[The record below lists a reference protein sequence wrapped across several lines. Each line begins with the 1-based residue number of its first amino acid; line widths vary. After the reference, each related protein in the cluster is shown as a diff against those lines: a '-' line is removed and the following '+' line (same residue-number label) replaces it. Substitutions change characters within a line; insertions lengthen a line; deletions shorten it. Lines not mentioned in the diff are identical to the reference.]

1 MKFTF
6 IPINVR
12 GGNKK
17 PFIYLY
23 IVRWMDLTIFIGG
36 QIAWLNAMRI
46 LEINSNQ
53 VKIQF
58 YDDYINSAI
67 WFRFFLHFK
76 IFDSINL
83 LSSAFKQRRELIHTH
98 THSKAESRQIHY
110 EAYSKRLKLQRLFD
124 LSIYFQFPDVIFFV
138 VERMNNFMTHIQL
151 SGGFIVTATT
161 ICYWCCCCCCYFLF
175 SHQGKK
181 ANYKHNLMLS

>member
-1 MKFTF
+1 MLIWCAQKMKFTF

-98 THSKAESRQIHY
+98 THIPKRNPGKSITKPIQNDWSCSDYLIYQFTFNFLMWFFSSSKEWIILWRTFNSQAVS
-110 EAYSKRLKLQRLFD
+110 S
-124 LSIYFQFPDVIFFV
+124 
-138 VERMNNFMTHIQL
+138 
-151 SGGFIVTATT
+151 
-161 ICYWCCCCCCYFLF
+161 
-175 SHQGKK
+175 
-181 ANYKHNLMLS
+181 

>member
-1 MKFTF
+1 
-6 IPINVR
+6 
-12 GGNKK
+12 
-17 PFIYLY
+17 
-23 IVRWMDLTIFIGG
+23 MDLTIFIGG

-83 LSSAFKQRRELIHTH
+83 LSSAFKQRREFTHTH
-98 THSKAESRQIHY
+98 TFQSGIPANPLRSLFKTI
-110 EAYSKRLKLQRLFD
+110 EAAATIWFINL
-124 LSIYFQFPDVIFFV
+124 LSISWCDFFRRRKN
-138 VERMNNFMTHIQL
+138 E
-151 SGGFIVTATT
+151 
-161 ICYWCCCCCCYFLF
+161 
-175 SHQGKK
+175 
-181 ANYKHNLMLS
+181 